1 MQNFIRVAFL
11 AYFFT
16 LHTSECVIFK
26 MTNVMCGSY
35 NKSWVIIN
43 QCRLKAIGRHKIVFN
58 FNATFI
64 YPTTDISVRYQL
76 FKRESGYKPWLVN
89 VNIDAC
95 QFLRRPYDAIGVM
108 IYKFYSEFSNINHT
122 CPIYGNILIRNMY
135 LKTEPLRRLPMP
147 TGDYLMTMV
156 WKFFKKPQFATNVSF
171 QYVED
176 LL

>member
-1 MQNFIRVAFL
+1 
-11 AYFFT
+11 
-16 LHTSECVIFK
+16 

-122 CPIYGNILIRNMY
+122 CPIYVSCTLSILNPKVIFILFVFKRAIFL
-135 LKTEPLRRLPMP
+135 LKTCI
-147 TGDYLMTMV
+147 
-156 WKFFKKPQFATNVSF
+156 
-171 QYVED
+171 
-176 LL
+176 